1 MTQYID
7 KSALVAEIWKRRNKH
22 FNFGGSPSSEY
33 CHEDDEILGII
44 NTLEVKEVDL
54 NEEIESYF
62 KGFGKF
68 PSVGIDDYI
77 DIAKHFFELSLK
89 TQKGKD

>member
-1 MTQYID
+1 MAQYIS

-44 NTLEVKEVDL
+44 NTLEVKEVEDSVAADMA
-54 NEEIESYF
+54 EEIIVNLKRVEQDYH
-62 KGFGKF
+62 
-68 PSVGIDDYI
+68 IDLTREMEWVRN
-77 DIAKHFFELSLK
+77 KVKKEK
-89 TQKGKD
+89 